1 MPQNSFTDQLAHLFD
16 QVKIYLNLRLDYLKI
31 NIAEYLIRFF
41 SGLVLWMVMFW
52 FIFFVL
58 VFGSFAFAY
67 WFGEMTGKMWLGF
80 LIVMG
85 FYLILAIAIFV
96 ARQALIVRPFTRM
109 IMENLE
115 LDKFEE
121 ETNEKG

>member
-1 MPQNSFTDQLAHLFD
+1 MPQSSFTDQLAHLFD

-67 WFGEMTGKMWLGF
+67 WFGERSGKMWLGF

-85 FYLILAIAIFV
+85 FYLVLAITIFI
-96 ARQALIVRPFTRM
+96 ARQSLIVRPFTRM

-121 ETNEKG
+121 ETNEKE

>member
-121 ETNEKG
+121 ETNEKE

>member
-1 MPQNSFTDQLAHLFD
+1 
-16 QVKIYLNLRLDYLKI
+16 
-31 NIAEYLIRFF
+31 
-41 SGLVLWMVMFW
+41 MVMFW

-67 WFGEMTGKMWLGF
+67 WFGERSGKMWLGF

-85 FYLILAIAIFV
+85 FYLVLAITIFI

-121 ETNEKG
+121 ETNEKE